1 MSWGACDGSSS
12 YYDMAYIEGPFKGNL
27 FVARNADDI
36 ISDFYEYCGVSQETA
51 SPTMITI
58 ENPCIEN
65 GNRWSI
71 VYKLCFSLSVYFT
84 VSTCIMTIGSCA
96 FEFRALGA
104 TCITFGQIV

>member
-1 MSWGACDGSSS
+1 MSSAYCDGS
-12 YYDMAYIEGPFKGNL
+12 YYDMAYIEGPFTGHLVLKGKK
-27 FVARNADDI
+27 ADDI
-36 ISDFYEYCGVSQETA
+36 LYDFYDYCGVSSKTT
-51 SPTMITI
+51 SPTDISFD
-58 ENPCIEN
+58 NDCISN